1 MFTPKMLLS
10 LRMHRAKHT
19 WRLLCTMTLNNLSS
33 LVLLPRQCQHPP
45 QHLLP
50 NQRQCQSQHQALLPN
65 QRQCQSRHQA
75 LLRNQRPCQSQHQ
88 ALLPNQCQFQFRL
101 NLLEPCSKQLCKQLV
116 SSPSTQRCPTSFIQF
131 AQARFLTKML
141 SSFTSLCF
149 KTSATTYNSIYV
161 STQHPPRR
169 WSCQAQLP

>member
-10 LRMHRAKHT
+10 LRTHRAKHT
-19 WRLLCTMTLNNLSS
+19 WRLLCTMTLKNLSS
-33 LVLLPRQCQHPP
+33 LVLLPSQCQHPP

-65 QRQCQSRHQA
+65 QRQCQS
-75 LLRNQRPCQSQHQ
+75 QHQ
-88 ALLPNQCQFQFRL
+88 ALLPNQRQCQFRL
-101 NLLEPCSKQLCKQLV
+101 NLLGPCSKQLCKQLV
-116 SSPSTQRCPTSFIQF
+116 SSPSTQRCQTSFIQF
-131 AQARFLTKML
+131 AQVRFLTKML
-141 SSFTSLCF
+141 SSYTSLCF
-149 KTSATTYNSIYV
+149 QTSATTYNSMYV

>member
-10 LRMHRAKHT
+10 LRTHRAKHT
-19 WRLLCTMTLNNLSS
+19 WRLLCTMTLKNLSS

-50 NQRQCQSQHQALLPN
+50 NQCQCQSQHQALLPN
-65 QRQCQSRHQA
+65 QRQCQ
-75 LLRNQRPCQSQHQ
+75 
-88 ALLPNQCQFQFRL
+88 FRL
-101 NLLEPCSKQLCKQLV
+101 TLLGPCSKQLCKQLV
-116 SSPSTQRCPTSFIQF
+116 SSPSTQRCQTSFIQF
-131 AQARFLTKML
+131 AQVRFLTKML
-141 SSFTSLCF
+141 SSYTSLCF
-149 KTSATTYNSIYV
+149 QTSATTYNSMYV

>member
-10 LRMHRAKHT
+10 LRTHRAKHT
-19 WRLLCTMTLNNLSS
+19 WRLLCTMTLKNLSS
-33 LVLLPRQCQHPP
+33 LVLLPSQCQHPP

-65 QRQCQSRHQA
+65 QR
-75 LLRNQRPCQSQHQ
+75 PCQSQHQ
-88 ALLPNQCQFQFRL
+88 ALLPNQRQCQFRL
-101 NLLEPCSKQLCKQLV
+101 TLLGPCSKQLCKQLV
-116 SSPSTQRCPTSFIQF
+116 SSPSTQRCQTSFIQF
-131 AQARFLTKML
+131 AQVRFLTKML
-141 SSFTSLCF
+141 SSYTSLCF
-149 KTSATTYNSIYV
+149 QTSATTYKSMYV